1 MMSCFCYV
9 PASLLRNRFSMGLT
23 PVLPAP
29 PSLKLAVA
37 LPALDPAE
45 RADVQIDAGFEP
57 VRLPN
62 IDLGGGPLAQMALS
76 LNMAMG
82 TFKID
87 DLPMLEFQMD
97 QAAKTFH
104 KNIWPRLGFLT
115 SFKIQPLLNFALVA
129 RLVLDLRALGIDPM
143 EMKAGD
149 IPMASGS
156 SNYRFRLSPPKLAMA
171 KLAAG
176 LPNLLKLDET
186 LNIPPLGDPEHVTQ
200 MRNRLNALST
210 LSPPTLQIPFKMIL
224 KLAMVLEAL
233 AKIQEAFGDD
243 PFSPASRGRI
253 NAMLRFFAR
262 LNIPIPMPA
271 LALKAKLEVLPPMED
286 IKLGE
291 RMAGSSGL
299 STLSRFSPP
308 KLAISPFLNVMLAL
322 HAAFNI
328 TLDVD
333 PESGTCSCG
342 AAL

>member
-1 MMSCFCYV
+1 MPCFCHV
-9 PASLLRNRFSMGLT
+9 PASVARNRFSMSLT
-23 PVLPAP
+23 PILPPP
-29 PSLKLAVA
+29 PSLKLALA
-37 LPALDPAE
+37 LPALDPAK
-45 RADVQIDAGFEP
+45 RADIQIDTGFAP

-62 IDLGGGPLAQMALS
+62 IDLGGGPLAQVALA

-87 DLPMLEFQMD
+87 DLPMLEFQMQ
-97 QAAKTFH
+97 QAAKSVH
-104 KNIWPRLGFLT
+104 KNIWPRLSFLT
-115 SFKIQPLLNFALVA
+115 TFKIQPLINFAIVA

-149 IPMASGS
+149 VPIAPGS
-156 SNYRFRLSPPKLAMA
+156 SNYRFRLSPPKLQMA

-176 LPNLLKLDET
+176 LPNLLKLDQT

-200 MRNRLNALST
+200 MRNKLNGLAS
-210 LSPPTLQIPFKMIL
+210 LSPPTLQIPFKMLL
-224 KLAMVLEAL
+224 KLALVLESL

-243 PFSPASRGRI
+243 PFSPATRGRI

-271 LALKAKLEVLPPMED
+271 LALKAKLELLPPMED

-322 HAAFNI
+322 HAALNLA
-328 TLDVD
+328 LDMETWD
-333 PESGTCSCG
+333 QCADCNS
-342 AAL
+342 A

>member
-1 MMSCFCYV
+1 MACFCEV
-9 PASLLRNRFSMGLT
+9 PASVAANRVSMGLT
-23 PVLPAP
+23 PILPPP
-29 PSLKLAVA
+29 PSLKLALA
-37 LPALDPAE
+37 LPALDPAK
-45 RADVQIDAGFEP
+45 RADIQIDAGFAP

-62 IDLGGGPLAQMALS
+62 IDLGGGPLAQVALA
-76 LNMAMG
+76 LNMATG

-97 QAAKTFH
+97 QAARSVH
-104 KNIWPRLGFLT
+104 KNIWPRLSFLT
-115 SFKIQPLLNFALVA
+115 TFKMQPLINFAIVA

-149 IPMASGS
+149 IPIAPAS
-156 SNYRFRLSPPKLAMA
+156 SNYRFRLSPPKLQMA

-176 LPNLLKLDET
+176 LPNLLKLDQT

-200 MRNRLNALST
+200 LRNRLNALSN
-210 LSPPTLQIPFKMIL
+210 LSPPTLHIPFPMIL
-224 KLAMVLEAL
+224 KLAMVLESL
-233 AKIQEAFGDD
+233 AKIHEAFGDD
-243 PFSPASRGRI
+243 PFSPATRGRI

-322 HAAFNI
+322 HAALNI
-328 TLDVD
+328 AIDMETWDQCAD
-333 PESGTCSCG
+333 CNC
-342 AAL
+342 A